1 MKTLSV
7 PTFDHENKFTGYKK
21 VKVKNKIDHADEMKV
36 LNLLPGFPQGYCPAL
51 SKITETKEPIE
62 ITRFYDVRQRG
73 IKNLKN
79 LFITIEDRSNDDAD
93 GNTIS
98 IVWSIDDVMEQ
109 AKQDEKEIT
118 EDQARKV
125 LKMMKDNHDCNYGIT
140 WETISAYIDQI

>member
-1 MKTLSV
+1 MLGSEVLRTL
-7 PTFDHENKFTGYKK
+7 
-21 VKVKNKIDHADEMKV
+21 KI
-36 LNLLPGFPQGYCPAL
+36 F
-51 SKITETKEPIE
+51 
-62 ITRFYDVRQRG
+62 
-73 IKNLKN
+73 
-79 LFITIEDRSNDDAD
+79 FITIEDHPNDDAE